1 MNKIITSVK
10 DVLSQITFLPN
21 DELKLAIIGGIVTII
36 IFLVALLISSGSKI
50 NVLRRRIIK
59 FISKAAN
66 FPKIDETNVDKVY
79 AEMKSLPE
87 SVAKGW
93 GRFLDERAGYPSD
106 YVTARDCI
114 GGHEYS
120 GKNTAGKVVYS
131 VFGVIVWAVIAFLT
145 AGVCAKDLS
154 ASGFADLFK
163 NFAGAASILSAVL
176 VPVAV
181 FVIFYFVLQRICS
194 KQRKRLEM
202 SFASMQDLLDERVLV
217 PERERTPYENE
228 SLEDIAKKVD
238 ELIDGRMEDG
248 EPIEVLSLPD
258 GIEEELPEEPVEE
271 PAEEPETTPVD
282 DGLGEIE
289 YPSDEDEE
297 PVEEPQEE
305 PEPDEEKADEPE
317 KVEPVEEAEET
328 GEPDEEKADEPVEK
342 EEETP
347 AAEPEHAE
355 EAKPEPEHAEEAK
368 PEPEPIILTQE
379 EAERYL
385 SILPAVVDQAIA
397 DPETTNDD
405 LEELAE
411 MIENARVNNFEDPAD
426 QAILIECLQ
435 KIADKYYAQ

>member
-21 DELKLAIIGGIVTII
+21 DELKLAIIGGIVTIV

-131 VFGVIVWAVIAFLT
+131 IFGVIVWAVTVILT
-145 AGVCAKDLS
+145 AGVCAEDLS

-181 FVIFYFVLQRICS
+181 FVIFYFVLQRVYS

-202 SFASMQDLLDERVLV
+202 SFASMQDLLDEKVFV
-217 PERERTPYENE
+217 PERERAPYENE

-238 ELIDGRMEDG
+238 ELIDGRMKDG

-297 PVEEPQEE
+297 PVEEPEPVVEPVEE
-305 PEPDEEKADEPE
+305 PAE
-317 KVEPVEEAEET
+317 EPVEEAEET
-328 GEPDEEKADEPVEK
+328 VEEPVE
-342 EEETP
+342 EEAETP
-347 AAEPEHAE
+347 AEEPERTE
-355 EAKPEPEHAEEAK
+355 EVK

>member
-10 DVLSQITFLPN
+10 NLLSQITFLPN
-21 DELKLAIIGGIVTII
+21 DELKLAIIGGIVTIV

-66 FPKIDETNVDKVY
+66 FPKIDETNVDKIY
-79 AEMKSLPE
+79 AGMKSLPE

-120 GKNTAGKVVYS
+120 GKNTAGKVVYC

-145 AGVCAKDLS
+145 AGVCAESLS

-163 NFAGAASILSAVL
+163 NFSGAASILSAVL

-181 FVIFYFVLQRICS
+181 FVIFYFVLQRVYS

-202 SFASMQDLLDERVLV
+202 CFASMQDLLDEKVIV
-217 PERERTPYENE
+217 PGRERAPYENE

-238 ELIDGRMEDG
+238 ELIEGRMKDG

-258 GIEEELPEEPVEE
+258 GIEEELPDEPVEE
-271 PAEEPETTPVD
+271 AEEPETAPVD

-297 PVEEPQEE
+297 PIVEPIVEPQEE
-305 PEPDEEKADEPE
+305 PAAEPE
-317 KVEPVEEAEET
+317 EEPREEPVEE
-328 GEPDEEKADEPVEK
+328 V
-342 EEETP
+342 
-347 AAEPEHAE
+347 
-355 EAKPEPEHAEEAK
+355 KPEPEPVEEVTPEPEPVEEAK
-368 PEPEPIILTQE
+368 PEPEPIILTKE

-385 SILPAVVDQAIA
+385 SILPAVVDRAIA

>member
-10 DVLSQITFLPN
+10 NVLSQITFLPN
-21 DELKLAIIGGIVTII
+21 DELKLAIIGGIVTIV

-79 AEMKSLPE
+79 AGMKSLPE

-145 AGVCAKDLS
+145 AGVCAESLS

-163 NFAGAASILSAVL
+163 NFSGAASILSAVL

-181 FVIFYFVLQRICS
+181 FVIFYFVLQRVYS

-202 SFASMQDLLDERVLV
+202 CFASMQDLLDEKVIV
-217 PERERTPYENE
+217 PGRERAPYENE

-238 ELIDGRMEDG
+238 ELIEGRMEDG

-258 GIEEELPEEPVEE
+258 GIEEELPDEPVEE
-271 PAEEPETTPVD
+271 AEEPETAPVD

-297 PVEEPQEE
+297 PIAEPQEE
-305 PEPDEEKADEPE
+305 PTAEPE
-317 KVEPVEEAEET
+317 EEPREELVEEREEPVEE
-328 GEPDEEKADEPVEK
+328 V
-342 EEETP
+342 
-347 AAEPEHAE
+347 
-355 EAKPEPEHAEEAK
+355 KPEPEPVEEVTPEPEPEPVEEVR
-368 PEPEPIILTQE
+368 PEPEPIILTKE

-385 SILPAVVDQAIA
+385 SILPAVVDRAIA

>member
-21 DELKLAIIGGIVTII
+21 DELKLAIIGGIVTIV

-50 NVLRRRIIK
+50 NELRRRIIK

-79 AEMKSLPE
+79 AEMESLPE

-93 GRFLDERAGYPSD
+93 GRFLDERVGYPSD

-131 VFGVIVWAVIAFLT
+131 IFGVIVWAVTVILT
-145 AGVCAKDLS
+145 AGVCAEDLS

-163 NFAGAASILSAVL
+163 NFVGAASILSAVL

-181 FVIFYFVLQRICS
+181 FVIFYFVLQRVYS

-202 SFASMQDLLDERVLV
+202 SFASLQDLLDEKVFV

-238 ELIDGRMEDG
+238 ELLDGRMEDG

-258 GIEEELPEEPVEE
+258 GIEEELPAEPAEE
-271 PAEEPETTPVD
+271 PAEESETPPVD

-297 PVEEPQEE
+297 PMEEPVEE
-305 PEPDEEKADEPE
+305 PEPVVETE
-317 KVEPVEEAEET
+317 EPVEEAEET
-328 GEPDEEKADEPVEK
+328 VEEPVE
-342 EEETP
+342 EEAETP
-347 AAEPEHAE
+347 AEEPEQAE
-355 EAKPEPEHAEEAK
+355 EVK

-379 EAERYL
+379 EAARYL
-385 SILPAVVDQAIA
+385 SILPAVVDRAISA
-397 DPETTNDD
+397 PETTNDD

-411 MIENARVNNFEDPAD
+411 MIENARAHNFEDPAD
-426 QAILIECLQ
+426 QAILIKCLQ

>member
-10 DVLSQITFLPN
+10 NVLSQITFLPN
-21 DELKLAIIGGIVTII
+21 DELKLAIIGGIVTIV

-131 VFGVIVWAVIAFLT
+131 VFGVIVWAVTVILT
-145 AGVCAKDLS
+145 AGVCAEDLS

-181 FVIFYFVLQRICS
+181 FVIFYFVLQRVYS

-202 SFASMQDLLDERVLV
+202 SFASMQDLLDEKVFV
-217 PERERTPYENE
+217 PERERAPYENE

-271 PAEEPETTPVD
+271 PAEVSETTPVD

-297 PVEEPQEE
+297 PQEE
-305 PEPDEEKADEPE
+305 PEPVEETEEPE
-317 KVEPVEEAEET
+317 TVEPVEEAEEA
-328 GEPDEEKADEPVEK
+328 EETVEESV
-342 EEETP
+342 EEAETP
-347 AAEPEHAE
+347 AAEPEQTE
-355 EAKPEPEHAEEAK
+355 EVK

>member
-10 DVLSQITFLPN
+10 NVLSQITFLPN
-21 DELKLAIIGGIVTII
+21 DELKLAIIGGIVTIV

-66 FPKIDETNVDKVY
+66 FPKIDETNVDKIY
-79 AEMKSLPE
+79 AGMKSLPE

-120 GKNTAGKVVYS
+120 GKNTAGKVVYC

-145 AGVCAKDLS
+145 AGVCAESLS

-163 NFAGAASILSAVL
+163 NFSGAASILSAVL

-181 FVIFYFVLQRICS
+181 FVIFYFVLQRVYS

-202 SFASMQDLLDERVLV
+202 CFASMQDLLDEKVIV
-217 PERERTPYENE
+217 PGRERAPYENE

-238 ELIDGRMEDG
+238 ELIEGRMEDG

-258 GIEEELPEEPVEE
+258 GIEEELPDEPVEE
-271 PAEEPETTPVD
+271 AEEPETAPVD

-297 PVEEPQEE
+297 PIAEPQEE
-305 PEPDEEKADEPE
+305 PAAEPE
-317 KVEPVEEAEET
+317 EEPREEPVEERE
-328 GEPDEEKADEPVEK
+328 EPVE
-342 EEETP
+342 EVT
-347 AAEPEHAE
+347 
-355 EAKPEPEHAEEAK
+355 PEPEPVEEVTPEPEPVEEAK
-368 PEPEPIILTQE
+368 PEPEPIILTKE

-385 SILPAVVDQAIA
+385 SILPAVVDRAIA

>member
-21 DELKLAIIGGIVTII
+21 DELKLAIIGGIVTIV

-50 NVLRRRIIK
+50 NELRRRIIK

-79 AEMKSLPE
+79 AEMEALPE

-93 GRFLDERAGYPSD
+93 GRFLDERVGYPSD

-131 VFGVIVWAVIAFLT
+131 IFGVIVWAVTVILT
-145 AGVCAKDLS
+145 AGVCAEDLS

-181 FVIFYFVLQRICS
+181 FVIFYFVLQRVYS

-202 SFASMQDLLDERVLV
+202 SFASLQDLLDEKVFV
-217 PERERTPYENE
+217 PERERAPYENE

-238 ELIDGRMEDG
+238 ELLDGRMEDG

-258 GIEEELPEEPVEE
+258 GIEEELPAEPAEE
-271 PAEEPETTPVD
+271 PAEESETPPVD

-297 PVEEPQEE
+297 PVEEPETEEQQEE
-305 PEPDEEKADEPE
+305 PIE
-317 KVEPVEEAEET
+317 EEAEM
-328 GEPDEEKADEPVEK
+328 
-342 EEETP
+342 
-347 AAEPEHAE
+347 
-355 EAKPEPEHAEEAK
+355 PEPEQAEEVQ

-379 EAERYL
+379 EAARYL

-411 MIENARVNNFEDPAD
+411 MIENARANNFEDPAD

>member
-10 DVLSQITFLPN
+10 NVLSQITFLPN
-21 DELKLAIIGGIVTII
+21 DELKLAIIGGIVTIV

-66 FPKIDETNVDKVY
+66 FPKIDETNVDKIY

-131 VFGVIVWAVIAFLT
+131 VFGVIVWAVTVILT
-145 AGVCAKDLS
+145 AGVCAEDLS

-181 FVIFYFVLQRICS
+181 FVIFYFVLQRVYS

-202 SFASMQDLLDERVLV
+202 SFASMQDLLDEKVFV
-217 PERERTPYENE
+217 PERERAPYENE

-305 PEPDEEKADEPE
+305 PEPAPE
-317 KVEPVEEAEET
+317 TEEPVEEAVE
-328 GEPDEEKADEPVEK
+328 EPVQEA
-342 EEETP
+342 ETP
-347 AAEPEHAE
+347 AAEPERAE
-355 EAKPEPEHAEEAK
+355 EVK

-385 SILPAVVDQAIA
+385 SILPAVVEQAIA

-426 QAILIECLQ
+426 QEILIECLQ